1 MHVHTRRSIADNQA
15 GFSLLELLVTVAIM
29 ATLAAIAV
37 TVMPNFLHFARA
49 DAGSSQALD
58 VLRGAREIAISQ
70 RRNVEIRFL
79 QNNVIQ
85 VARVEIPGG
94 GTTVL
99 RTIEL
104 ENGVQFVKMNGL
116 PDTPDRFG
124 NPAAIAFGASPRRMF
139 TSEGTLVDN
148 AGDPLNGTVFLGVP
162 GQTETARAITIFGTT
177 ALIRSWKWDGRN
189 WVE

>member
-1 MHVHTRRSIADNQA
+1 
-15 GFSLLELLVTVAIM
+15 M
-29 ATLAAIAV
+29 ATIAAIAV

-49 DAGSSQALD
+49 DAGASQALD

-79 QNNVIQ
+79 QSNVIQ
-85 VARVEIPGG
+85 VARVEIQGG

-104 ENGVQFVKMNGL
+104 ENRVQFVKMNGL

-124 NPAAIAFGASPRRMF
+124 NATAVAFGPSPRRMF